1 MARRQASIAISYER
15 LSKWAGIMF
24 SVQFV
29 GVNLASDLFRISG
42 AQHSDIVTA
51 IILYVPTVIAL
62 CLLTPSTIKTKHG
75 YHIYLCLW
83 LVICLTVIWF
93 VVDSLHASD
102 IALQTAY
109 DLKRPYFFVQG
120 VTLAGLVGLFAVT
133 SWRSFALSFMKWT
146 LASSIL
152 ACGLYLSIYHMNTS
166 VGRFA
171 GATALQHAI
180 VFSAGISC
188 AFAFLFLAA
197 KGLFRSRLFTM
208 PVLWASII
216 FLTTGILASGT
227 RAALLGAM
235 VSGAAYI
242 VLMSKRGRFR
252 RVIIVMSGLVFISA
266 IAIQWVP
273 HDSIDRVS
281 QIEVGGLNQR
291 IKLIDLS
298 FISFENHPFGKTRQY
313 MRALDG
319 QNYAHDTILQMLLE
333 TGVVGAPILF
343 IIVILA
349 VRGAFKY
356 FRSDPIMSGFM
367 LVLFYF
373 VLQSFSSGSAYNTEF
388 WFSVVFLAA
397 LTKRNLIDN
406 LQPAFTI
413 MGKSNSA

>member
-1 MARRQASIAISYER
+1 M
-15 LSKWAGIMF
+15 GP
-24 SVQFV
+24 
-29 GVNLASDLFRISG
+29 G
-42 AQHSDIVTA
+42 A
-51 IILYVPTVIAL
+51 
-62 CLLTPSTIKTKHG
+62 LLT
-75 YHIYLCLW
+75 
-83 LVICLTVIWF
+83 
-93 VVDSLHASD
+93 
-102 IALQTAY
+102 Q
-109 DLKRPYFFVQG
+109 
-120 VTLAGLVGLFAVT
+120 
-133 SWRSFALSFMKWT
+133 
-146 LASSIL
+146 
-152 ACGLYLSIYHMNTS
+152 
-166 VGRFA
+166 
-171 GATALQHAI
+171 
-180 VFSAGISC
+180 
-188 AFAFLFLAA
+188 
-197 KGLFRSRLFTM
+197 
-208 PVLWASII
+208 
-216 FLTTGILASGT
+216 
-227 RAALLGAM
+227 
-235 VSGAAYI
+235 AAYI

>member
-15 LSKWAGIMF
+15 LSKWAGMMF
-24 SVQFV
+24 SIQFV

-227 RAALLGAM
+227 LYRWQ
-235 VSGAAYI
+235 
-242 VLMSKRGRFR
+242 FC
-252 RVIIVMSGLVFISA
+252 
-266 IAIQWVP
+266 
-273 HDSIDRVS
+273 
-281 QIEVGGLNQR
+281 
-291 IKLIDLS
+291 
-298 FISFENHPFGKTRQY
+298 
-313 MRALDG
+313 
-319 QNYAHDTILQMLLE
+319 
-333 TGVVGAPILF
+333 
-343 IIVILA
+343 
-349 VRGAFKY
+349 
-356 FRSDPIMSGFM
+356 
-367 LVLFYF
+367 
-373 VLQSFSSGSAYNTEF
+373 
-388 WFSVVFLAA
+388 
-397 LTKRNLIDN
+397 
-406 LQPAFTI
+406 
-413 MGKSNSA
+413 